1 MEESNMENSNNI
13 STPPPLPP
21 NYPSTGKVNISTEK
35 LFGGFGLI
43 FILLSVIPFI
53 GLVFWLIGFILL
65 TMSMYQLSKR
75 FNAPPLFNNFL
86 IAVAL
91 SFLSWIIALVLGV
104 IGSLSAAS
112 LSRVSSGADFGLMIA
127 FLTLYF
133 IALVVAYFYNKSF
146 TLLASITKHNLFK
159 IASITTFIG
168 VATTMILLGIVIV
181 PVGLILLAIAFFT
194 APDEVEVRS

>member
-1 MEESNMENSNNI
+1 M
-13 STPPPLPP
+13 
-21 NYPSTGKVNISTEK
+21 
-35 LFGGFGLI
+35 
-43 FILLSVIPFI
+43 
-53 GLVFWLIGFILL
+53 
-65 TMSMYQLSKR
+65 
-75 FNAPPLFNNFL
+75 
-86 IAVAL
+86 
-91 SFLSWIIALVLGV
+91 
-104 IGSLSAAS
+104 
-112 LSRVSSGADFGLMIA
+112 
-127 FLTLYF
+127 TLYF